1 MARRPRNA
9 MPGPPPATGG
19 YEFEVIELGPP
30 VYFTPPPEVKVRGS
44 LIPMGDGEGLPY
56 RPAPRTNPRRAR
68 LNVPLVVAPDEVAAL
83 PKLAREA
90 FVARCAERVP
100 PGSVEPTP
108 QVAAAVAHYLFAA
121 ATTDTPLTAQLRC
134 VRRDFNRLR
143 TLARKG
149 NWTDDTPVP
158 PGAFGPLW
166 PEGVAPHWAAEP
178 QKG

>member
-1 MARRPRNA
+1 MAQRRRNA

-30 VYFTPPPEVKVRGS
+30 VYFTPPPEVKARGP

-56 RPAPRTNPRRAR
+56 RPAPRTRPRRPR
-68 LNVPLVVAPDEVAAL
+68 GNVPLVPTPDEVAAL
-83 PKLAREA
+83 PRLAREA
-90 FVARCAERVP
+90 FVARCEQRVP
-100 PGSVEPTP
+100 PGAAGPNTHV
-108 QVAAAVAHYLFAA
+108 AAVAHYLFAT

-134 VRRDFNRLR
+134 IRRDLNRLR

-158 PGAFGPLW
+158 PDVFGPLW
-166 PEGVAPHWAAEP
+166 PDGVEPHWASEAP
-178 QKG
+178 R